1 MKLVH
6 AADIHLDSPL
16 RGLDRYDGAPS
27 ADLRVATRRA
37 FVNLV
42 DHCLEERVDAL
53 LLAGDVYD
61 GDWQDFNTGLFFV
74 KQLARLREAG
84 IRVWAVLGNHDAA
97 SVITRRLKLP
107 ENVTLLSHDAPQTS
121 VDERLGLAVHG
132 QSFAKR
138 DVGEDL
144 AAAYPRALPG
154 LLNVGLL
161 HTALAGR
168 PEHAPYAPTTADRLA
183 SKGYAYWALG
193 HVHRAEVVSRDPWI
207 VFPGN
212 LQGRSVRET
221 GEKGFVVVTA
231 EGTQVRSV
239 EPVAADVA
247 RWHDLSVDVSPAR
260 SPDDAATLVQR
271 ALEAA
276 AGASAG
282 RLVAARVR
290 LTGRGPVHVAL
301 VRDLAATE
309 ASVRAAAADVSGEVW
324 VEKVVVRT
332 LPEVDLAKARERKD
346 ALGHVARTV
355 HDAAGDPET
364 LKALAEELR
373 PLLEKLPAGLG
384 EDGRLFDA
392 TEPGQVEAFLA
403 EVEATLVPMLVE
415 GEERP

>member
-1 MKLVH
+1 
-6 AADIHLDSPL
+6 
-16 RGLDRYDGAPS
+16 
-27 ADLRVATRRA
+27 
-37 FVNLV
+37 
-42 DHCLEERVDAL
+42 
-53 LLAGDVYD
+53 
-61 GDWQDFNTGLFFV
+61 
-74 KQLARLREAG
+74 
-84 IRVWAVLGNHDAA
+84 
-97 SVITRRLKLP
+97 
-107 ENVTLLSHDAPQTS
+107 
-121 VDERLGLAVHG
+121 
-132 QSFAKR
+132 
-138 DVGEDL
+138 
-144 AAAYPRALPG
+144 
-154 LLNVGLL
+154 
-161 HTALAGR
+161 
-168 PEHAPYAPTTADRLA
+168 
-183 SKGYAYWALG
+183 
-193 HVHRAEVVSRDPWI
+193 
-207 VFPGN
+207 
-212 LQGRSVRET
+212 
-221 GEKGFVVVTA
+221 
-231 EGTQVRSV
+231 VRSV

-260 SPDDAATLVQR
+260 NSDDAATLVQR

-355 HDAAGDPET
+355 HDAVLDPET

-392 TEPGQVEAFLA
+392 AEPGKVEAFLA